1 MQKYALLTAA
11 FLSLALLTGC
21 FEDDAKQDAPA
32 PAMAA
37 QVESSVVPQAGEIV
51 ENPAGGTADAVIMQG
66 GEEHA
71 LVAPE
76 PPPAPAP
83 TALSANEWIAEDIK
97 NGGVIDRLQL
107 TLRIE
112 PDGKISGHSG
122 CNRFGGQADMTD
134 VAAGKVSLGAL
145 FSTRMACMDEARNNQ
160 EMAFLAA
167 LGEVSG
173 WRTENGLLY
182 LTDDDGAD
190 ILRFSNADHMSKPA
204 EELPAE

>member
-1 MQKYALLTAA
+1 MQKYVLLSAA

-21 FEDDAKQDAPA
+21 FEDEAKQDTPA
-32 PAMAA
+32 AVTA
-37 QVESSVVPQAGEIV
+37 QVESTATPDAAEVV
-51 ENPAGGTADAVIMQG
+51 ENPAGGTADTVIMEG
-66 GEEHA
+66 GEEKDLMIA
-71 LVAPE
+71 EE
-76 PPPAPAP
+76 PAPAPAP

-112 PDGKISGHSG
+112 SDGKVSGHSG

-145 FSTRMACMDEARNNQ
+145 FSTRMACMDDARNNQ
-160 EMAFLAA
+160 EVAFLAA

-182 LTDDDGAD
+182 LTGGNGAD
-190 ILRFSNADHMSKPA
+190 VLRFSNADHMSKPA
-204 EELPAE
+204 EEVPAE